1 MYCYSFNVADYKS
14 VKVMPMHTTGLTLSY
29 SF

>member
-1 MYCYSFNVADYKS
+1 MYCNGFNVVADKS
-14 VKVMPMHTTGLTLSY
+14 VKVMPMHTTGLTLLY